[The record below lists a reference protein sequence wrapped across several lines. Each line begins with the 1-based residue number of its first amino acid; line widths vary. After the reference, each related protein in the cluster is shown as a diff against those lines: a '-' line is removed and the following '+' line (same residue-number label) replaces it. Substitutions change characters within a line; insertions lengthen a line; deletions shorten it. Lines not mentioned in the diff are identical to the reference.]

1 MSSVVRLRYPPDTAI
16 RLSVPMID
24 RNSADASRRL
34 DALELLISN
43 EPDPA
48 TRTIYV
54 RRFHEIWEQLVGKDL

>member
-1 MSSVVRLRYPPDTAI
+1 MSSAVRLRYPPDNAI
-16 RLSVPMID
+16 RLSVPWIN
-24 RNSADASRRL
+24 RKNTDASRRL

-54 RRFHEIWEQLVGKDL
+54 RRFHEIWEQLVGNEL